1 MIRGLI
7 LVLALLAITPA
18 QAKDGYYLKGVT
30 TVTYLGIVETKT
42 AHCDID
48 MKAWNTSIDFVAN
61 QSTKL
66 KLWREADHAAQV
78 RARSD
83 KLKLPENLWFNMTTV
98 DTEIG
103 CVGFIDAELGA
114 DLKPSEMISTGT
126 LISNPIVILWT
137 KQRWLSGPFQGFSA
151 GAIQNSEQIMK
162 EFVNDWTASQKL
174 P

>member
-61 QSTKL
+61 QSLKL
-66 KLWREADHAAQV
+66 KLLREYDHQAQV
-78 RARSD
+78 KARYD
-83 KLKLPENLWFNMTTV
+83 RIKPPTFA
-98 DTEIG
+98 DP
-103 CVGFIDAELGA
+103 DA
-114 DLKPSEMISTGT
+114 
-126 LISNPIVILWT
+126 VWT
-137 KQRWLSGPFQGFSA
+137 KWNQELES
-151 GAIQNSEQIMK
+151 
-162 EFVNDWTASQKL
+162 
-174 P
+174 

>member
-1 MIRGLI
+1 MVRGLI
-7 LVLALLAITPA
+7 FAIALVATTSV
-18 QAKDGYYLKGVT
+18 QARESWYLKGVSD
-30 TVTYLGIVETKT
+30 VTYVGSLGTKT
-42 AHCDID
+42 DHCDVD